1 MRVLGLDPG
10 YGRVGWGLVRRERGE
25 LKAERWGLI
34 ETDPSHAWPDR
45 LIRLF
50 EAVCLVYDE
59 CAPEV
64 IAAEELWFGANRTT
78 ALSVA
83 KAAGILSLAAAQ
95 RGVEYVEYTPATV
108 KMTVTGSG
116 SARKAKV
123 REMVRRLLGL
133 RDLKVV
139 DDVSDAL
146 AVAICHL
153 QHARIPRP

>member
-10 YGRVGWGLVRRERGE
+10 YGRIGWGLVRRERGE
-25 LKAERWGLI
+25 LKAESWGLI
-34 ETDPSHAWPDR
+34 ETDPSEDWPDR
-45 LIRLF
+45 LVRLF
-50 EAVCLVYDE
+50 DAVSLVYDE
-59 CAPEV
+59 CKPEV

-78 ALSVA
+78 ALAVA

-95 RGVEYVEYTPATV
+95 RGIEYVEYKPSTV

-116 SARKAKV
+116 SARKPKV

-133 RDLKVV
+133 KDLRVV

-153 QHARIPRP
+153 QHSRIPRR